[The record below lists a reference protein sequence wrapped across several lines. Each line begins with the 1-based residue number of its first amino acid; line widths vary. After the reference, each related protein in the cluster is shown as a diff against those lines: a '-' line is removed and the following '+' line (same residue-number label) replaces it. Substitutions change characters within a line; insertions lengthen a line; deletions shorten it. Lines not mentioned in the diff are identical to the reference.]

1 MGVWKGQNLP
11 FRIDHLI
18 RRRRM
23 LMHWL
28 PASPGWGYLLFSI
41 VYSCLMY
48 CRWIDEKCMGLLL
61 SSVFCSIGLC
71 VCFCAANTLL
81 WLLYCIV
88 YAQVRECHSSRSV
101 LPSQDCC
108 CYLES
113 FGFLHRFGNYLFS
126 FCEKCPWSF
135 GRVCIESVYCL
146 WHYGHCNNIYS
157 PVHERGISFQL
168 FVLSSV
174 SFINALWFS
183 ESVFFLRQVFLGLS
197 FFFM

>member
-23 LMHWL
+23 LVHWL
-28 PASPGWGYLLFSI
+28 PGSPGWGYLLFSI

-61 SSVFCSIGLC
+61 SSVFCSIGPC

-88 YAQVRECHSSRSV
+88 YAQVRECHSSRFV

-113 FGFLHRFGNYLFS
+113 FGFLTDLEIICS
-126 FCEKCPWSF
+126 P
-135 GRVCIESVYCL
+135 SVK
-146 WHYGHCNNIYS
+146 
-157 PVHERGISFQL
+157 
-168 FVLSSV
+168 
-174 SFINALWFS
+174 NALGVLVGVHRICILPLALWS
-183 ESVFFLRQVFLGLS
+183 L
-197 FFFM
+197 